1 MAIILSHPELAADR
15 SPASSY
21 KVWLANLDKSDRID
35 KMDSTIRVDFGKM
48 EDFLNA
54 KERIT
59 N

>member
-15 SPASSY
+15 SPVPSY

-35 KMDSTIRVDFGKM
+35 KMNSTIRVDFGKN

-54 KERIT
+54 KERTT

>member
-1 MAIILSHPELAADR
+1 MAIILSHPELAVDQ